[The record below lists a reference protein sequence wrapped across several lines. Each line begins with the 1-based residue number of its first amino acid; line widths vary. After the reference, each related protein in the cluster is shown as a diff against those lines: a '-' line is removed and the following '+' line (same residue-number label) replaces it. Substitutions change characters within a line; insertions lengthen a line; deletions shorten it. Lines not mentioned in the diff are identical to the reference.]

1 MRCPVCQR
9 RTKWGIKMP
18 MSDEPRNPPQN
29 PPAAS
34 RTPRVV
40 SLRHPG
46 GAAPKPAAPAA
57 QPPASAQAAPA
68 PAAAPGTDS
77 IAAHSRLLVSTFT
90 ERLKSEVARRG
101 GRLYT
106 EDIDRIAGELD
117 GKRAQLEAV
126 FRKTFETYVQ
136 ARERAAFDHAREFPF
151 DRLIVNTFA
160 ELFAAKRAEADGED
174 RVTRKVLPG
183 FFMALDRML
192 PPERLAEYQERCR
205 KIVDRIAGSDENA
218 FDWRSLYADADANI
232 LLIDALAALVPHFE
246 AYEKRRN
253 WFLPLVNDNLQMDAN
268 DTWELSPRG
277 FINLTLAM
285 FQPLRNE
292 LGDIAG
298 RARLMD
304 RYGPADLQ
312 NLQRIIDKMWGP
324 SSSLTAGR

>member
-1 MRCPVCQR
+1 
-9 RTKWGIKMP
+9 
-18 MSDEPRNPPQN
+18 MSDEPLNPPQN
-29 PPAAS
+29 PTAAS
-34 RTPRVV
+34 RAPRVV

-46 GAAPKPAAPAA
+46 SIAPKPASAAPPSRTATPSQSPLLAPSSAPAA
-57 QPPASAQAAPA
+57 SQ
-68 PAAAPGTDS
+68 GGES
-77 IAAHSRLLVSTFT
+77 IAAHSRLLVETIIGTFT
-90 ERLKSEVARRG
+90 ERLKSEVAKRG

-106 EDIDRIAGELD
+106 EDIDRIAQELD

-160 ELFAAKRAEADGED
+160 ELFTPKRAELDGDD

-192 PPERLAEYQERCR
+192 PPERLAEFQERCR
-205 KIVDRIAGSDENA
+205 KVLARIGGDENV
-218 FDWRSLYADADANI
+218 FDWRALYADADANV

-253 WFLPLVNDNLQMDAN
+253 WFLPLVNDNLQKDGN
-268 DTWELSPRG
+268 DDWELSPRG

-285 FQPLRNE
+285 FSPLRNE
-292 LGDIAG
+292 LRDIAG
-298 RARLMD
+298 RSRMVE
-304 RYGPADLQ
+304 RYGPADCQ

-324 SSSLTAGR
+324 SPAR

>member
-1 MRCPVCQR
+1 
-9 RTKWGIKMP
+9 

-29 PPAAS
+29 QPAAS

-46 GAAPKPAAPAA
+46 TIGPKPAPAA
-57 QPPASAQAAPA
+57 PQIPRATAASESTPTPA
-68 PAAAPGTDS
+68 PAAAPGGES
-77 IAAHSRLLVSTFT
+77 IAAHSRLLVETIIGTFT
-90 ERLKSEVARRG
+90 ERLKSEVAKRG

-106 EDIDRIAGELD
+106 EDIDRIALELD

-160 ELFAAKRAEADGED
+160 ELFTPKRAELDGDD

-205 KIVDRIAGSDENA
+205 KILARIDGGDENVL
-218 FDWRSLYADADANI
+218 DWRALYADPDANI
-232 LLIDALAALVPHFE
+232 LLLDALVALVPHFE

-253 WFLPLVNDNLQMDAN
+253 WFLPLVNDNLQKNESDN
-268 DTWELSPRG
+268 WELSPRG
-277 FINLTLAM
+277 FINLTMAM
-285 FQPLRNE
+285 FSPLRNE
-292 LGDIAG
+292 LRDIAG
-298 RARLMD
+298 RSRMVE
-304 RYGPADLQ
+304 RYGPADCQ

-324 SSSLTAGR
+324 SPVR

>member
-1 MRCPVCQR
+1 MA
-9 RTKWGIKMP
+9 
-18 MSDEPRNPPQN
+18 MSDEPRNSPRN

-34 RTPRVV
+34 RAPRVV

-46 GAAPKPAAPAA
+46 AAPPKPAAPAA
-57 QPPASAQAAPA
+57 KKASPSQSRSPA
-68 PAAAPGTDS
+68 PAAAAPSPPGTES
-77 IAAHSRLLVSTFT
+77 VAAHSRLLVATIIGTFT
-90 ERLKSEVARRG
+90 ERLKSEVAKRG

-106 EDIDRIAGELD
+106 EDIDRIAQELD

-160 ELFAAKRAEADGED
+160 ELFSPQRAERDGEN

-192 PPERLAEYQERCR
+192 PPERLAEFQDRCR
-205 KIVDRIAGSDENA
+205 KILARIDGGDENVL
-218 FDWRSLYADADANI
+218 DWRSLYAEPDANV

-253 WFLPLVNDNLQMDAN
+253 WFLPLVNDNLQTDGT
-268 DTWELSPRG
+268 DDWQLSPRG
-277 FINLTLAM
+277 FINLTLAL
-285 FQPLRNE
+285 FAPLRNE
-292 LGDIAG
+292 LRDIAG
-298 RARLMD
+298 RARLVE
-304 RYGPADLQ
+304 RYGPADCQ
-312 NLQRIIDKMWGP
+312 NLQRILDKMWGP
-324 SSSLTAGR
+324 SPTR

>member
-1 MRCPVCQR
+1 
-9 RTKWGIKMP
+9 
-18 MSDEPRNPPQN
+18 MSDKPVNPPQN

-34 RTPRVV
+34 RAPRVV

-46 GAAPKPAAPAA
+46 SIGPKPAPATPQA
-57 QPPASAQAAPA
+57 SKASPPQSPTSSAVAASAAPQ
-68 PAAAPGTDS
+68 GGES
-77 IAAHSRLLVSTFT
+77 IAAHSRLLVETIIGTFT
-90 ERLKSEVARRG
+90 ERLKSEVAKRG

-106 EDIDRIAGELD
+106 EDIDRIAQELD

-160 ELFAAKRAEADGED
+160 ELFTPKRAELDGDD

-192 PPERLAEYQERCR
+192 PPERLAEFQERCR
-205 KIVDRIAGSDENA
+205 KVLARIGGDENVL
-218 FDWRSLYADADANI
+218 DWRALYADADANV
-232 LLIDALAALVPHFE
+232 LLIDALAALAPHFE

-253 WFLPLVNDNLQMDAN
+253 WFLPLVNDNLQKDGN
-268 DTWELSPRG
+268 DDWELSPRG

-285 FQPLRNE
+285 FSPLRNE
-292 LGDIAG
+292 LRDIAG
-298 RARLMD
+298 RSRMVE
-304 RYGPADLQ
+304 RYGPADCQ

-324 SSSLTAGR
+324 SPAR